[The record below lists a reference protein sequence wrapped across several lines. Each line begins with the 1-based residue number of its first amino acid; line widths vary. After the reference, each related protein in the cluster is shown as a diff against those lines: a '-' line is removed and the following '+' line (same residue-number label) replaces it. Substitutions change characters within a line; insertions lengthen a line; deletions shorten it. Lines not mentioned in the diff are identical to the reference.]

1 MENKDLLPPVV
12 KMNSMIRSG
21 LVLFIIT
28 FASCIQPAGKQVQEA
43 RVLPFYNSAD
53 FTPQWIDHS
62 SAAYYSVHIIPPFQ
76 FSNQYGELVTE
87 KTFTG
92 KIYIADFFFT
102 ACPGICK
109 RLTTNLTLVQTAF
122 KNDDTVLLLSHSVT
136 PENDN
141 TQRLQQYAKAFG
153 VIKNKW
159 HLVTGN
165 REQIYAI
172 ARQAYFADEDMG
184 QKKNSNDFLHTEN
197 VLLIDK
203 HKRIRGV
210 YKGTSVK
217 DMNDLIADIKI
228 LKGEE

>member
-1 MENKDLLPPVV
+1 
-12 KMNSMIRSG
+12 MIRSV
-21 LVLFIIT
+21 LVLLIIT
-28 FASCIQPAGKQVQEA
+28 FASCTQPAGKQVQEA

-53 FTPQWIDHS
+53 FTPQWIVKS
-62 SAAYYSVHIIPPFQ
+62 SKAYDSVHAIPAFQ
-76 FSNQYGELVTE
+76 FTNQYGESVTE
-87 KTFTG
+87 KTFTD
-92 KIYIADFFFT
+92 KIYVAGFFFT

-136 PENDN
+136 PENDSIP
-141 TQRLQQYAKAFG
+141 RLLQYAKAFG

-165 REQIYAI
+165 REQIYTI

-184 QKKNSNDFLHTEN
+184 LTKNSNDFLHTEN
-197 VLLIDK
+197 LLLIDK

-217 DMNDLIADIKI
+217 DVNDLIADIKI